1 MFFLLLRE
9 VYYRP
14 PSAAP
19 LTPEI
24 YTAQKAAAEWIMGES
39 KREERIRREK
49 IEESEIRGEIRGSRE
64 GNERGI
70 EDMI

>member
-14 PSAAP
+14 PSTAP

-49 IEESEIRGEIRGSRE
+49 IEESELRGSRE
-64 GNERGI
+64 GNERGM
-70 EDMI
+70 EEMI

>member
-49 IEESEIRGEIRGSRE
+49 IEESELRGSRE
-64 GNERGI
+64 GNERGM
-70 EDMI
+70 EEMI

>member
-14 PSAAP
+14 PSTAP

-49 IEESEIRGEIRGSRE
+49 IEESEIRGSRE
-64 GNERGI
+64 GNERGM
-70 EDMI
+70 EEMI

>member
-24 YTAQKAAAEWIMGES
+24 CTAQKTAAEWIMGES

-49 IEESEIRGEIRGSRE
+49 IEESELRGSRE
-64 GNERGI
+64 GNERGM
-70 EDMI
+70 EEMI

>member
-14 PSAAP
+14 PSAAL

-24 YTAQKAAAEWIMGES
+24 YTAQKAAAEWIMGHS

-49 IEESEIRGEIRGSRE
+49 IEESELRGSRE
-64 GNERGI
+64 GNERGM
-70 EDMI
+70 EEMI